1 MHPKQIMNQI
11 IERINKAAAAD
22 EPLMLNPEE
31 VKILSEEIGDLHFI
45 PVLTNEQLI
54 QLCNEGKLGQKMV
67 EEKINKSRY
76 MQLGEINC
84 EPEALIYR
92 VGK

>member
-31 VKILSEEIGDLHFI
+31 VKILSEEIGDLHFT
-45 PVLTNEQLI
+45 PVLTNKQLI

-67 EEKINKSRY
+67 D
-76 MQLGEINC
+76 
-84 EPEALIYR
+84 
-92 VGK
+92 